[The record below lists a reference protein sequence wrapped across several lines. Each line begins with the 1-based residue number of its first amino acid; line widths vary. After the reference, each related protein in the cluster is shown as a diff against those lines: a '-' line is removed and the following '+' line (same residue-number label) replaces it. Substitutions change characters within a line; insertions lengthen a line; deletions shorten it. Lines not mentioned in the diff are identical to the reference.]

1 MPESCFKCP
10 ICGRPVAVSD
20 PLLPFCS
27 ERCRLLDL
35 GNWAS
40 GRYVIAGPPPSEAPP
55 AEDWEAARGAGENES
70 GV

>member
-1 MPESCFKCP
+1 MPESSIKCP
-10 ICGRPVAVSD
+10 ICGRGVAFAS

-40 GRYVIAGPPPSEAPP
+40 GRYQISTPVP
-55 AEDWEAARGAGENES
+55 EDELDSPLADALDREDGGE
-70 GV
+70 

>member
-1 MPESCFKCP
+1 MPESSIDCP
-10 ICGRPVAVSD
+10 ICGRAVGVSD

-40 GRYVIAGPPPSEAPP
+40 GRYAIPVPFSEKEP
-55 AEDWEAARGAGENES
+55 AFDATPEDSWKDGGE
-70 GV
+70 

>member
-1 MPESCFKCP
+1 MPGSSINCP
-10 ICGRPVAVSD
+10 ICGRPVAISE

-40 GRYVIAGPPPSEAPP
+40 GRYAIPVPFSENPLADDGDT
-55 AEDWEAARGAGENES
+55 EITEKD
-70 GV
+70 